1 MSLVRIVPANAG
13 PYVVAPRATVVRFI
27 TLRSTVARPGLAARG
42 MRVTRRLPS
51 RCAPE
56 APPPPPDVLPPPPDA
71 SLPPP
76 PDASLPPPPDAS
88 LPPPPDARESPS
100 WIPWWPKVWGEVK
113 RNCFHLGIMAFCIGV
128 GYLATKE
135 NPEAAYLVTMC
146 DKVEKLY
153 KLLSRLVPVFT
164 AILKCFK

>member
-1 MSLVRIVPANAG
+1 MSVFRIVPANAG
-13 PYVVAPRATVVRFI
+13 PYAVAPWATVVRFI

-56 APPPPPDVLPPPPDA
+56 APPPPPDVLPPPLDA

-76 PDASLPPPPDAS
+76 PDASLPPPPDAK
-88 LPPPPDARESPS
+88 ESS
-100 WIPWWPKVWGEVK
+100 RLFTGFAKAWGEVK
-113 RNCFHLGIMAFCIGV
+113 RNCLYLSIMLVCIGV

-135 NPEAAYLVTMC
+135 NPQAASLVTMC